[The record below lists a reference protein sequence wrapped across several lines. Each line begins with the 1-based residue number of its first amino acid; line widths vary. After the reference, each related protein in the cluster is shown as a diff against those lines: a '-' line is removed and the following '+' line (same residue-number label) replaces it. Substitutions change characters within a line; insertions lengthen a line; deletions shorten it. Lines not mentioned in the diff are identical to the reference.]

1 MNTSTR
7 RGLVVL
13 VALLVGAASG
23 ALATAAL
30 RASPKPV
37 QRIPLA
43 QADSPAGGKG
53 RTLGLSKVLIPAGAA
68 ISLHHHPGT
77 QVAYI
82 ASGTLTYSV
91 RKGGVTL
98 MSGTPGESPK
108 MVRRIGPGQ
117 TGQIPSGDWI
127 VEQPTTIHSAVN
139 RSSKTIV
146 IYLAT
151 LFPIGSPAAIAV
163 K

>member
-1 MNTSTR
+1 MNASTR
-7 RGLVVL
+7 RALVVL

-30 RASPKPV
+30 RATPKPV

-77 QVAYI
+77 QVAYL
-82 ASGTLTYSV
+82 ASGMLTYSV

-108 MVRRIGPGQ
+108 IVRRIGPGE
-117 TGQIPSGDWI
+117 TGEIPTGDWI
-127 VEQPTTIHSAVN
+127 VEQPSTTHSAVN
-139 RSSKTIV
+139 RSGETIV

-151 LFPIGSPAAIAV
+151 LFPIGSPAAIPV

>member
-7 RGLVVL
+7 RVLVVL
-13 VALLVGAASG
+13 VALLGGAASG

-30 RASPKPV
+30 RATPKPV
-37 QRIPLA
+37 QRLPLA
-43 QADSPAGGKG
+43 ETDSPAGGKG

-108 MVRRIGPGQ
+108 VVRRIGPGES
-117 TGQIPSGDWI
+117 GQIPTGDWI

-139 RSSKTIV
+139 RSGKTIV

>member
-7 RGLVVL
+7 RALVVL
-13 VALLVGAASG
+13 AALLVGAASG

-30 RASPKPV
+30 RATPKPV

-43 QADSPAGGKG
+43 QTDNPAGGRG

-68 ISLHHHPGT
+68 ISLHHHAGT

-82 ASGTLTYSV
+82 ARGTLTYSV
-91 RKGGVTL
+91 RTGGVTL
-98 MSGTPGESPK
+98 MSGTPGESTK
-108 MVRRIGPGQ
+108 VVRRIGPGE
-117 TGQIPSGDWI
+117 TGQIPTGDWI

-139 RSSKTIV
+139 RSGKTIV

-151 LFPIGSPAAIAV
+151 LFPIGSPAAIPV

>member
-1 MNTSTR
+1 MNTSAR
-7 RGLVVL
+7 RALVVL

-30 RASPKPV
+30 HATPEPV

-43 QADSPAGGKG
+43 EADSPAGGKG

-68 ISLHHHPGT
+68 ISPHRHPGT

-91 RKGGVTL
+91 RTGGVTL
-98 MSGTPGESPK
+98 MSGTPGEGPRI
-108 MVRRIGPGQ
+108 VRRIGPGA
-117 TGQIPSGDWI
+117 TGQIPTGDWI
-127 VEQPTTIHSAVN
+127 VEQPSTIHSAVN
-139 RSSKTIV
+139 HSGKTIV

-151 LFPIGSPAAIAV
+151 LFPTGSPAAIAV